1 MANEAEALRGL
12 QGEGGAE
19 GSIIRVENVSK
30 SYGDKPVLENVSF
43 GISRGERLVIMGG
56 SGCGKSTMLKMM
68 TGLEPVNA
76 GAINL
81 FGRNIVGLDAESMDA
96 IRTRFGVLFQSG
108 ALFGSMTVSE
118 NVAFPMQEH
127 TALAPSVIDIMARM
141 KLAMVGLSGYEDK
154 MPSTLSGGQAKRV
167 GLARAIAL
175 DPEIIF
181 YDEPTSGLDPV
192 TAAHIDGLILDLSR
206 KLKVTSVVVTHD
218 MVSAFKIADRIV
230 MLHNRRVVESGTP
243 DEIRNSANPAVQQFI
258 RGEIEGPMTM
268 GQEQEELEKE
278 LLASAAGAVKSG
290 RPWWYPW

>member
-1 MANEAEALRGL
+1 MAGEAEKVYESRGD
-12 QGEGGAE
+12 QAGA
-19 GSIIRVENVSK
+19 GPIIRVENVTK
-30 SYGDKPVLENVSF
+30 SYGDKRVLEEVSF
-43 GISRGERLVIMGG
+43 SISRGERLVIMGN
-56 SGCGKSTMLKMM
+56 SGCGNSTMLKMM
-68 TGLEPVNA
+68 TGLEPVDA
-76 GAINL
+76 GAISF
-81 FGRNIVGLDAESMDA
+81 FGRNIVGLDAESMDS
-96 IRTRFGVLFQSG
+96 IRVRFGVLFQSG
-108 ALFGSMTVSE
+108 ALFGSMTAGE

-127 TALAPSVIDIMARM
+127 TALAPSVIDIMVRM
-141 KLAMVGLSGYEDK
+141 KLAMVGLAGYEDK

-192 TAAHIDGLILDLSR
+192 TAANIDGLILDLSR

-218 MVSAFKIADRIV
+218 MISAFKIADHIV

-243 DEIRNSANPAVQQFI
+243 ETIRGSTNPAVQQFI

-268 GQEQEELEKE
+268 GDEQEELERDF
-278 LLASAAGAVKSG
+278 LAPAAGGEKPA